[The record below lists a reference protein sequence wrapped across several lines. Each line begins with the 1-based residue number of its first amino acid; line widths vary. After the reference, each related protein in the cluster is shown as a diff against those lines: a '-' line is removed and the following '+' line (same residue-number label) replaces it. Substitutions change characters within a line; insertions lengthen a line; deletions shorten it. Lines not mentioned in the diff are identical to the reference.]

1 MTECP
6 YSVLLNDGFIS
17 FRLIEACPDAICQ
30 AQGSKTDERIARDPQ
45 SKEAEMSIL
54 NAFDHYLVG
63 FRARRDLARTER
75 MINTL
80 PPEVQKDIGW
90 PQALEDAHRRL
101 IHERGRNHSI

>member
-1 MTECP
+1 
-6 YSVLLNDGFIS
+6 
-17 FRLIEACPDAICQ
+17 LIELQFRTICQ
-30 AQGSKTDERIARDPQ
+30 WQGSKEHSSTIRQP
-45 SKEAEMSIL
+45 KEAEMSIL

-101 IHERGRNHSI
+101 IHERGRNHAI